1 MGCGFSCRSSSTFS
15 NIRVVHLNGYVEE
28 FDPPVT
34 VSQVTG
40 KPPLHF
46 VCTPAQLIS
55 VGSKPLK
62 PDTQLEPGHVYFLL
76 PFSMFHFEV
85 SPMDLT
91 SIASKLTA
99 IAKSARCE
107 AKSPGPGFSASPMR
121 TASSPARNPSPN
133 HFSDQNMRVEMAA
146 GDGVYGGQRSCKSR
160 SWKPLLDPI
169 RERSFNRRSESDL
182 QKEHSEMG
190 K

>member
-1 MGCGFSCRSSSTFS
+1 MGCGFSCRSSSSSTFS

-40 KPPLHF
+40 KPPVHF
-46 VCTPAQLIS
+46 VCTPAQLLS

-62 PDTQLEPGHVYFLL
+62 PDTQLDPGHVYFLL
-76 PFSMFHFEV
+76 PFSTFHSNP
-85 SPMDLT
+85 SPMDMAST
-91 SIASKLTA
+91 VSKLTA
-99 IAKSARCE
+99 IAKTMPSK
-107 AKSPGPGFSASPMR
+107 AKSPGSR
-121 TASSPARNPSPN
+121 TGSSPARSRSSNN
-133 HFSDQNMRVEMAA
+133 FLGQDVRVEVM
-146 GDGVYGGQRSCKSR
+146 VGGGGKWSWKAR
-160 SWKPLLDPI
+160 SWKPLLAPI